1 MNSNSPQI
9 NQAAHQAG
17 FGVQAK
23 PAYPQQ
29 SLSTHNIAQPQE
41 NFPDRGGYPQY
52 NQPANQY
59 PPAGVAPQVDKKRS
73 FLQVTAYGTKSAAQC
88 EPATSQSGWF
98 TVSFDVAKKTSANP
112 ADRTYNWKAKLSLQ
126 LTQTELPFFIAFT
139 FGLLPSIRF
148 DNHGDAGKWIEIVLQ
163 EKGYFLKV
171 GSNQKDSL
179 HAVPIGFAEM
189 AMFGAIALKQY
200 SMNFE
205 ITPDAALEG
214 IKMMANLAY
223 RANSY
228 PGAKSPSGQR

>member
-1 MNSNSPQI
+1 MYSNSPRI

-17 FGVQAK
+17 FGAQAV
-23 PAYPQQ
+23 PAYPQPGVT
-29 SLSTHNIAQPQE
+29 THNNAQPQAD
-41 NFPDRGGYPQY
+41 FPDRGGYPQY

-59 PPAGVAPQVDKKRS
+59 PQAGAATQTDKKRS
-73 FLQVTAYGTKSAAQC
+73 FLQVTAYGAKSAAQC
-88 EPATSQSGWF
+88 EPSISQSGWF
-98 TVSFDVAKKTSANP
+98 TVSFDVAKKTSTNP

-126 LTQTELPFFIAFT
+126 LTQTELPFFIAFA

-179 HAVPIGFAEM
+179 HAVPVGFAEV

-200 SMNFE
+200 ARNFE

-228 PGAKSPSGQR
+228 PGVKSPSGQR